1 MARVGSTIEVSLV
14 MLADAR
20 IGTRDGD
27 VSTTT
32 TCMFVKFILNG
43 EDDDILPF
51 RVIDLLDLFAG
62 GVGGVGGVGSMVVV
76 EVVVTLI
83 FVGADKEYMASKLGV
98 YVV

>member
-20 IGTRDGD
+20 IGTRDVD

-62 GVGGVGGVGSMVVV
+62 GVGGVGSMVVV

>member
-1 MARVGSTIEVSLV
+1 

-62 GVGGVGGVGSMVVV
+62 GVGGVGSMVVV
-76 EVVVTLI
+76 EVVVVLI

>member
-1 MARVGSTIEVSLV
+1 

-62 GVGGVGGVGSMVVV
+62 GVGGVGSMVVV
-76 EVVVTLI
+76 EVVVVLI
-83 FVGADKEYMASKLGV
+83 FVGADKEYIVFYIVLSFV
-98 YVV
+98 CY

>member
-14 MLADAR
+14 MLADAS
-20 IGTRDGD
+20 IGTGDGE

-62 GVGGVGGVGSMVVV
+62 GVGGVGSMVVV
-76 EVVVTLI
+76 EVVVVLI

>member
-20 IGTRDGD
+20 IGTRDVD

-62 GVGGVGGVGSMVVV
+62 GVGGVGSMVVV
-76 EVVVTLI
+76 EVVVVLI

>member
-14 MLADAR
+14 MRADAC

-32 TCMFVKFILNG
+32 TCMFVKFILNE

-51 RVIDLLDLFAG
+51 RVIDLLDLFA
-62 GVGGVGGVGSMVVV
+62 GGVGGVGSMVVV

>member
-1 MARVGSTIEVSLV
+1 LARVGSTIEISLI
-14 MLADAR
+14 MLADIR
-20 IGTRDGD
+20 IGTKDGE

-62 GVGGVGGVGSMVVV
+62 GVGGVGSMVVV